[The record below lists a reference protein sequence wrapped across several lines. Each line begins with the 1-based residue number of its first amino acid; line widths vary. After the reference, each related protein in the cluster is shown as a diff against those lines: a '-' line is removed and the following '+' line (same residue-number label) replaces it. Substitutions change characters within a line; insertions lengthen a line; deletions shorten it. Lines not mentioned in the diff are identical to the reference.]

1 MKNRKLLTAAALLAA
16 LTLASCGKT
25 IDLEGYAWNGTV
37 SGTDSDGDR
46 VTLTVSMLCTSD
58 KAGTLFLGDNYEGEP
73 LEDGFALPF
82 TYTWDDNQG
91 IVTATYINPE
101 ENGVG
106 TLTLS
111 LPVSYTKT
119 EGLRLDLRNLYKK
132 GLVPLDVIDFGLA
145 KTEIYKTGSLKET
158 KWQME
163 FENRGGLVK
172 ANSAYFLYFQSATR
186 GEMHLTQGGFVGP
199 ISWDVTYSYADG
211 VGAATLTGSGIAEGD
226 AFDAYFY
233 LPDSQHL
240 VFCDGESYMTMQR
253 VTTQPEPNKRYRST
267 KRPSRGL

>member
-1 MKNRKLLTAAALLAA
+1 MKNRKQLIAAALLAA
-16 LTLASCGKT
+16 LMLASCGKK

-46 VTLTVSMLCTSD
+46 VTLTVAMLCATD
-58 KAGTLFLGDNYEGEP
+58 KAGTLFLGENYEGEP

-82 TYTWDDNQG
+82 TYSWDDNQG
-91 IVTATYINPE
+91 TLTATYSNPE

-106 TLTLS
+106 TVTLS

-145 KTEIYKTGSLKET
+145 KTEIYKAGNLKET
-158 KWQME
+158 EWQME
-163 FENRGGLVK
+163 FEDRVGLDK
-172 ANSAYFLYFQSATR
+172 ATSTYFLYFQSATR
-186 GEMHLTQGGFVGP
+186 GELHLTQGGFVGP
-199 ISWDVTYSYADG
+199 ISWDMTYSYADG
-211 VGAATLTGSGIAEGD
+211 VGAATLRGRGLAEGD

-233 LPDSQHL
+233 LPDSRHL
-240 VFCDGESYMTMQR
+240 VFCDGESYLTMEK
-253 VTTQPEPNKRYRST
+253 VTAQAEPDK
-267 KRPSRGL
+267 